1 MKCSIRTLAIVGLV
15 AAAAACT
22 SDQTTD
28 ESTVTTSEGM
38 TLNTE
43 DLSAELRTD
52 FVGEGGAFQLSY
64 PSAWLIEETFPGA
77 SVLLANKSEAL
88 DRHRSGVAPEAG
100 DLVVNV
106 GLVPYALM
114 RQREVVPLGIQFDA
128 GADVFFAS
136 AAPMFKL
143 SDGATLGD
151 ILLQELDG
159 GREAGRAPVSAEDSE
174 GLVLW
179 VPMSGDAAALVSTVA
194 ALGDS
199 DRFEEVILAIAS
211 SIAFDGDAD
220 ALYGGLLSS

>member
-1 MKCSIRTLAIVGLV
+1 MKRSIRTLLLVGLV

-22 SDQTTD
+22 ADQTTE
-28 ESTVTTSEGM
+28 ESTVTTSEGT

-43 DLSAELRTD
+43 DLSAELTTD
-52 FVGEGGAFQLSY
+52 FVAEGGAFQLSY

-100 DLVVNV
+100 DLVINV

-128 GADVFFAS
+128 GADVFLAS

-143 SDGATLGD
+143 DEGATLGD
-151 ILLQELDG
+151 VVLQELDRG
-159 GREAGRAPVSAEDSE
+159 GEAGRATVSSEDRE
-174 GLVLW
+174 GLILW
-179 VPMSGDAAALVSTVA
+179 LPTSGEAVALVSTVA

-199 DRFEEVILAIAS
+199 VRFEEVTLAIAS
-211 SIAFDGDAD
+211 SITFDGDAD